1 MNKSNQVSIDYLNEQ
16 AKKLRIHTCKLVSE
30 RGRGYVQ
37 QGLGASDLF
46 SALFFSE
53 LNIEP
58 KDPDWEGRDRL
69 IVSTSHNSAVY
80 HAALYE
86 RGFFGKE
93 ELETY

>member
-1 MNKSNQVSIDYLNEQ
+1 MGWVFDHNFLMNKSNQVSIDYLNEQ

-46 SALFFSE
+46 SALLFSE

-58 KDPDWEGRDRL
+58 KNPDWEERDRFNCFNL
-69 IVSTSHNSAVY
+69 P
-80 HAALYE
+80 
-86 RGFFGKE
+86 
-93 ELETY
+93 

>member
-46 SALFFSE
+46 SALFPNGKAKE
-53 LNIEP
+53 
-58 KDPDWEGRDRL
+58 K
-69 IVSTSHNSAVY
+69 IVR
-80 HAALYE
+80 E
-86 RGFFGKE
+86 RKMKE
-93 ELETY
+93 KKK